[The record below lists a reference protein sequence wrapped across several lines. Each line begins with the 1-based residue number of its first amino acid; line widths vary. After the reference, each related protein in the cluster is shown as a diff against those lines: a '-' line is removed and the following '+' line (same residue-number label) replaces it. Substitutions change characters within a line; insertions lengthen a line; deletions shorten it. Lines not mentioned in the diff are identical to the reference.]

1 MKKLTKRD
9 FQEFLLLTLGTALV
23 SAGVYFFKFPNH
35 FSMGGVSG
43 LAVLLGE
50 LFPHAWLSPSVFNTL
65 INLLFLVLGFLLL
78 DKGFGLKTVYCSLL
92 YSGLVQVFEWIW
104 PLSAPLTD
112 ELILELFFA
121 VILPAL
127 GSGILFNLDA
137 STGGTDIAA
146 MILKKYTGLDVGR
159 ALLCS
164 DIAIAAAALLVFDVT
179 AGLCSLLGLVLK
191 SVLVD
196 NVIES
201 LNRRKAFIIVTS
213 HPEVACGYI
222 TDHLIRGATLWDA
235 EGAYTHKEHHIVL
248 TVLSAGLELLDAGPL
263 VHELL
268 KLIKTKHC
276 RESYCKGQADG
287 TNNHPSSNGN
297 LLYADPHVEGAAGD
311 KERHNK
317 GQQVGGDLV
326 ISDALDNLD
335 HNVGQESETQ
345 GDGHKGRHN
354 SSDIGH
360 AHRFVSSLRFSRM
373 AVSYVIPPLVF
384 CFSLFLIKKHCTV
397 AQPPKAR
404 AWPLVS
410 HGSAPV

>member
-222 TDHLIRGATLWDA
+222 TGHLIRGATLWDA

-248 TVLSAGLELLDAGPL
+248 TVLS
-263 VHELL
+263 
-268 KLIKTKHC
+268 
-276 RESYCKGQADG
+276 RGQAV
-287 TNNHPSSNGN
+287 
-297 LLYADPHVEGAAGD
+297 LLRRYLKEHDPQAFMIV
-311 KERHNK
+311 
-317 GQQVGGDLV
+317 
-326 ISDALDNLD
+326 
-335 HNVGQESETQ
+335 T
-345 GDGHKGRHN
+345 N
-354 SSDIGH
+354 SSEIFGKG
-360 AHRFVSSLRFSRM
+360 FLR
-373 AVSYVIPPLVF
+373 A
-384 CFSLFLIKKHCTV
+384 
-397 AQPPKAR
+397 
-404 AWPLVS
+404 
-410 HGSAPV
+410 